1 MLDLIKEFLL
11 PYYLYIKFIHV
22 LFMAVWF
29 MSTAVAYSW
38 FVQVAFFQAE
48 KRPDDPEYQRRKAW
62 ALEQFDKGV
71 VMEHI
76 AFPILLITGPLMY
89 WLVGW
94 EIGWNWL
101 GLKLLIV
108 IGIFIPL
115 EILDYWLSHF
125 GGNKTY
131 LRKLGDQQR
140 YEQVVKWHWQFLRKS
155 TPIVAIFIPLII
167 FLAVVKPSF

>member
-1 MLDLIKEFLL
+1 MLETIKELLL
-11 PYYLYIKFIHV
+11 PFYLEIKFIHII
-22 LFMAVWF
+22 FMAVWF

-48 KRPDDPEYQRRKAW
+48 KRPNDEEYQRRKAW

-71 VMEHI
+71 VLEHV
-76 AFPILLITGPLMY
+76 AFPILLITGPLLY
-89 WLVGW
+89 WLSGW
-94 EIGWNWL
+94 EIGLNWL

-108 IGIFIPL
+108 IGIFIPM

-131 LRKLGDQQR
+131 LKKLGDQAR
-140 YEQVVKWHWQFLRKS
+140 YEKIVGWHWQFLRKS
-155 TPIVAIFIPLII
+155 TPIVAIFIPAII
-167 FLAVVKPSF
+167 YLAVVKPF